1 MSEYFVGKEALQFIL
16 NAARG
21 NDFNDFDNCARQY
34 YRYIDLLNLITATM
48 NLFN

>member
-21 NDFNDFDNCARQY
+21 NDFDNCVRQLY
-34 YRYIDLLNLITATM
+34 IYIDLINLITATM